1 MVLVYVTSSFKES
14 RRCSRLESSSNPP
27 CPPFKGGFF
36 SVGFQPLPSMD
47 SGQAFGKHVLSKG
60 GARGD
65 FREIHAGICS
75 KLLTQ
80 DTQVYKTQLRIGH
93 TLVHVEEK
101 ITQPSF

>member
-47 SGQAFGKHVLSKG
+47 SGQAFGKACPERS
-60 GARGD
+60 R
-65 FREIHAGICS
+65 REGLGEIFGRFTREYVAN
-75 KLLTQ
+75 
-80 DTQVYKTQLRIGH
+80 
-93 TLVHVEEK
+93 
-101 ITQPSF
+101 F